1 MRIIAVGSL
10 VGGASVAA
18 LATGQGLLAFLA
30 LIAIQG
36 LVISIVDI
44 VALTQL
50 QRAVGPAA
58 LGRAIGAVD
67 SMTSV
72 AMVGGTILAPWLAAT
87 AGLDAA
93 LATGGIALAGI
104 GAVAAVATRGEPAVD
119 APVEA
124 RVRLLGGL
132 ALFADAPRFAVEGLA
147 GASRELRVGAGTAVV
162 TEGEPADALYVV
174 VSGTLDVTQ
183 GPVGA
188 RLTELR
194 DGDFFGEI
202 GLVKGVPR
210 TATVTARSATTLLRI
225 EAETFR
231 GLIESGAAHHAV
243 LGRSVG
249 LRLARRVPASD
260 AVASRR

>member
-1 MRIIAVGSL
+1 M
-10 VGGASVAA
+10 
-18 LATGQGLLAFLA
+18 
-30 LIAIQG
+30 
-36 LVISIVDI
+36 
-44 VALTQL
+44 
-50 QRAVGPAA
+50 
-58 LGRAIGAVD
+58 
-67 SMTSV
+67 
-72 AMVGGTILAPWLAAT
+72 
-87 AGLDAA
+87 
-93 LATGGIALAGI
+93 
-104 GAVAAVATRGEPAVD
+104 
-119 APVEA
+119 
-124 RVRLLGGL
+124 
-132 ALFADAPRFAVEGLA
+132 
-147 GASRELRVGAGTAVV
+147 
-162 TEGEPADALYVV
+162 
-174 VSGTLDVTQ
+174 LDVTQ
-183 GPVGA
+183 GPEGA

>member
-1 MRIIAVGSL
+1 
-10 VGGASVAA
+10 
-18 LATGQGLLAFLA
+18 
-30 LIAIQG
+30 
-36 LVISIVDI
+36 
-44 VALTQL
+44 
-50 QRAVGPAA
+50 
-58 LGRAIGAVD
+58 
-67 SMTSV
+67 MTSV

-104 GAVAAVATRGEPAVD
+104 GALTAVAVRGAPAAD
-119 APVEA
+119 APIEA

-147 GASRELRVGAGTAVV
+147 GACRELRVDPGTAVV
-162 TEGEPADALYVV
+162 TEGETADALYVV
-174 VSGTLDVTQ
+174 VDGMLDVTK
-183 GPVGA
+183 GPTGA
-188 RLTELR
+188 RLNELH

-225 EAETFR
+225 EAATFR
-231 GLIESGAAHHAV
+231 SLIESGTAHHAV

-249 LRLARRVPASD
+249 LRLARRVPAADSM
-260 AVASRR
+260 ASRP